1 MEQHSQ
7 NILKALLLLLQKMN
21 ELNSTLSRI
30 EILLKEQT
38 SLKQEED
45 NWTYV

>member
-21 ELNSTLSRI
+21 ELNSTIGRI
-30 EILLKEQT
+30 EILLKQQT
-38 SLKQEED
+38 SPKQEED

>member
-21 ELNSTLSRI
+21 ELNFTLSRI

-38 SLKQEED
+38 SPKQEED
-45 NWTYV
+45 N

>member
-38 SLKQEED
+38 SPKQEED

>member
-38 SLKQEED
+38 SPKQEED
-45 NWTYV
+45 N